1 MGGEEHKAGASAPVT
16 ANGASLFHLSGRRA
30 YRFARPHLRLWVAAG
45 LAGLVFTLLPG
56 ETTDLVRLLIAF
68 DAAAALWLALAFA
81 LVLRSDAARVRRRAE
96 AQDEGTWAVFC
107 ISLLASVASVIAV
120 IVEARASAEG
130 VDHRLTHMPLVV
142 GTLILAWLFFHTV
155 FAFHY
160 AREYYRPAE
169 ANAAPRLTFPG
180 SAEPDYW
187 DFLYFAFNIGTAAQT
202 ADVCVTA
209 ARMRRLVLGHQ
220 IAAYL
225 FNATV
230 IALSVNVAA
239 ALI

>member
-1 MGGEEHKAGASAPVT
+1 MNEQGPKAKAV
-16 ANGASLFHLSGRRA
+16 HVWLSGWRA
-30 YRFARPHLRLWVAAG
+30 YRIARFQLRWWVAAG
-45 LAGLVFTLLPG
+45 VAGIIFLAWPG
-56 ETTDLVRLLIAF
+56 QATDLVRFLIAF
-68 DAAAALWLALAFA
+68 DAAAALWLVLALA
-81 LVLRSDAARVRRRAE
+81 LVLGADPARVRRRAE

-107 ISLLASVASVIAV
+107 ISLLASVVSVFAV

-130 VDHRLTHMPLVV
+130 ADHRLTHMPLVV
-142 GTLILAWLFFHTV
+142 GTLVLAWLFFHTV

-160 AREYYRPAE
+160 AREYYRPETAD
-169 ANAAPRLTFPG
+169 ASPMLAFPG
-180 SAEPDYW
+180 AREPDYW

-202 ADVCVTA
+202 SDVCVPS

-239 ALI
+239 ALM